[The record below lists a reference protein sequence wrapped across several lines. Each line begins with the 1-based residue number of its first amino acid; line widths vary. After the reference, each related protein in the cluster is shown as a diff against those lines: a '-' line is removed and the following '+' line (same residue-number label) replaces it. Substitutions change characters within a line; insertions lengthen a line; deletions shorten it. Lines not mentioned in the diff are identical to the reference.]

1 MEASFDEQL
10 IERYVRR
17 GSSLSVRERQAAEAL
32 LARSP
37 AAREIAGLFSAFYE
51 ALAGLEAEQAPAVA
65 AFLDRLFPPARIIVL
80 HPYQALGESETSE
93 GTVLAAKT
101 SGSPRGFET
110 LATLASPEDHVL
122 VRLLWNHAAHQGRLY
137 AMAGEPE
144 KRAHALVT
152 FPDLDLHLVTDEH
165 GRADVALTPEQVQ
178 ADWVSARAT
187 LRLPLAVCSLK
198 AEHLARGRHTKRLS
212 SGHEVTCAYEEHTLR
227 LAVRLEEEAAPPS
240 FAVLDMAHQQVLMP
254 LREGAGRSSLD
265 VLPEHLTIRLY
276 P

>member
-17 GSSLSVRERQAAEAL
+17 GSPLSARERQAAEAL

-65 AFLDRLFPPARIIVL
+65 AFLDRLFPPARIIPL
-80 HPYQALGESETSE
+80 HPYRALGESETSE

-101 SGSPRGFET
+101 SDSPRRFET
-110 LATLASPEDHVL
+110 LATLASPEDKVL
-122 VRLLWNHAAHQGRLY
+122 VRLLWDHAAHQGRLY
-137 AMAGEPE
+137 AMAGVPE
-144 KRAHALVT
+144 KRAHALVV

-187 LRLPLAVCSLK
+187 LRLSLAACSLK
-198 AEHLARGRHTKRLS
+198 AEHLARGRHAVRLP
-212 SGHEVTCAYEEHTLR
+212 SGHEVTCTYEEHTLR
-227 LAVRLEEEAAPPS
+227 LAVRLEEEVTPPTV
-240 FAVLDMAHQQVLMP
+240 AVLDMADQQVLMP
-254 LREGAGRSSLD
+254 LQEGKSSMRLEA
-265 VLPEHLTIRLY
+265 LPEGLTVFLY